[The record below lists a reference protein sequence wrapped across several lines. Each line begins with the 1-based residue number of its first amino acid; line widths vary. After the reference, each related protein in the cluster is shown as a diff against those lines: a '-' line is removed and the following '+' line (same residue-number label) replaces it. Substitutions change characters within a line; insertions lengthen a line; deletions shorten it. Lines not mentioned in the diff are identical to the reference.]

1 MCTAKGQSEE
11 MCRNYI
17 KVLVAKEDQ
26 VMMMMIVIVVYNND
40 DDQVFACGT
49 HAFKPQCS
57 WRNVREIGK
66 VTRLI
71 DGRAK
76 CPYR

>member
-1 MCTAKGQSEE
+1 MQELYQGPGGQGGPGDDDDD
-11 MCRNYI
+11 C
-17 KVLVAKEDQ
+17 DDF
-26 VMMMMIVIVVYNND
+26 VVYNDD